1 MNYVI
6 ASQYPIPFYIVQT
19 NDKNDGSF
27 ALNLNSNVL
36 YLSKME
42 PFSYFW

>member
-6 ASQYPIPFYIVQT
+6 ASQYPIPKQ